1 MPGRWGILSPRRG
14 PDSLDDLAERR
25 TFIAGQRV
33 RARRVPRRAVGL
45 ALGLALGAVL
55 VSSQFALLH
64 WFLTSPRFAVTRVE
78 VRGPGWLSE
87 AEAQALAGI
96 EPGQNLFRLDA
107 EALPGRLERLPRI
120 KSVQVI
126 RSLPNRLTLLIE
138 ERQPFTLAVHA
149 GRLYWLDEEGV
160 VLGPEPR
167 AVAPRLPLVTGLGRE
182 NPVAGP
188 SVNVEKPRVAVTL
201 LRAIL
206 RSASPLAAQL
216 SEIDVGRA
224 DQGPVLYTVDGIE
237 VRLGDE
243 RWEER
248 LGRLEGVLAQLRAQ
262 GEPVES
268 IDLRFRDQVVM
279 KPKP

>member
-14 PDSLDDLAERR
+14 SDSLDDLAERS
-25 TFIAGQRV
+25 TFIASQRV

-45 ALGLALGAVL
+45 ASGLALGAVL
-55 VSSQFALLH
+55 VSSQFALLY
-64 WFLTSPRFAVTRVE
+64 WFLTSPRFAVTQVE
-78 VRGPGWLSE
+78 VRGPSWLSE

-107 EALPGRLERLPRI
+107 EALARRLERLPRI

-126 RSLPNRLTLLIE
+126 RSLPSRVTLLIE

-182 NPVAGP
+182 NLVDNPAT
-188 SVNVEKPRVAVTL
+188 SKESRAAVTL
-201 LRAIL
+201 VRAIL
-206 RSASPLAAQL
+206 RTASPLAAQL
-216 SEIDVGRA
+216 SEIDVGQA